1 MSEVS
6 PIAQQQVQEAQQAEV
21 VNEPQP
27 SSDEI
32 PSDTHFSSVTE
43 LQAEYPELYDNMIK
57 GIANTIIED
66 MKRHQRRFKEIM
78 REASR

>member
-6 PIAQQQVQEAQQAEV
+6 PIAQQQVQETQQMEAAS
-21 VNEPQP
+21 EPQP
-27 SSDEI
+27 SSDELA
-32 PSDTHFSSVTE
+32 PDTSFSSMTE
-43 LQAEYPELYDNMIK
+43 LKAEYPELYDNMIK
-57 GIANTIIED
+57 GIANSIIED